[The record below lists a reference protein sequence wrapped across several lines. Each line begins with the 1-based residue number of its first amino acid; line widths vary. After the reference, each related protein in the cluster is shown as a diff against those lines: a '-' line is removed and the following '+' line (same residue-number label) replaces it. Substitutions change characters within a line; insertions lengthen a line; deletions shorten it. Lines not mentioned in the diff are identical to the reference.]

1 MGGVYVGHL
10 EFAERIRG
18 SSKIGLVENGVG
30 EGNEAN
36 VFWAIH

>member
-1 MGGVYVGHL
+1 MGRVSFGHL

-18 SSKIGLVENGVG
+18 SSKIGLVDNKVG

-36 VFWAIH
+36 VF